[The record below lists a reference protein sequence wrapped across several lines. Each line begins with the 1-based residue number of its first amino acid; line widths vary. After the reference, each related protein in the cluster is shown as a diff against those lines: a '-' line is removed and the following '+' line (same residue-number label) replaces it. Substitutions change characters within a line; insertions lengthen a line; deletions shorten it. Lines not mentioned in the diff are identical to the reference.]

1 MYCTD
6 MISLDIALEKLD
18 SVLES
23 LINLNNTHFNLSIIN
38 ESYYF
43 YEVCEYSLAM
53 EGFIDKF
60 KSRFS
65 KNKNNNIKIKNIS
78 SDYDYASSPV
88 VENTAKL
95 ARVLAKTIN
104 PFDQYVPLTLSWVC
118 TTNIE
123 EINELYKKKNSSF
136 DILDI
141 SSYNLDR
148 IQTESGFAFLF
159 YDKKTKSI
167 RQKILNREIED
178 IELQNLIGMPITD
191 ICDECLM
198 DTLLRILRKETYEKF
213 IPLSTIMGY
222 SLCTRF
228 DYDIDVKTKTAVL
241 KGVQMDEDY
250 LVGLSM
256 SQGISEVMWSPNKFT
271 SLQIQNPVIK
281 QLIREK

>member
-78 SDYDYASSPV
+78 SDYDYESSPV

-159 YDKKTKSI
+159 YDKK
-167 RQKILNREIED
+167 
-178 IELQNLIGMPITD
+178 QNQSD
-191 ICDECLM
+191 
-198 DTLLRILRKETYEKF
+198 KKY
-213 IPLSTIMGY
+213 
-222 SLCTRF
+222 
-228 DYDIDVKTKTAVL
+228 
-241 KGVQMDEDY
+241 
-250 LVGLSM
+250 
-256 SQGISEVMWSPNKFT
+256 
-271 SLQIQNPVIK
+271 
-281 QLIREK
+281 